1 MVPLS
6 NSFIIPMRA
15 AIFCL
20 LFLPMLLVAA
30 CDHGL
35 SPESADVDPGFGGTL
50 TVTGEWPP
58 ADSVRDFRVVAF
70 RNYPP
75 KDILSEVIN
84 GSAVFSDELPYGEDS
99 IEYVIQD
106 ESLEGSFAYVV
117 VAQNFGEDP
126 FQDWRAVGVFTLA
139 GDVTAPSAV
148 DLGSGSFITPV
159 DITVNFYDL
168 PPQPF

>member
-1 MVPLS
+1 
-6 NSFIIPMRA
+6 MRTA
-15 AIFCL
+15 VLFLFLLFAIF
-20 LFLPMLLVAA
+20 VVA

-35 SPESADVDPGFGGTL
+35 SPEATDVDPGFGGTL
-50 TVTGEWPP
+50 TVTGDWPP

-75 KDILSEVIN
+75 EDILSEVIN
-84 GSAVFSDELPYGEDS
+84 GSAVFSDELPYGEDR
-99 IEYVIQD
+99 IEYAIQD
-106 ESLEGSFAYVV
+106 ESLEGSFAYIV

-126 FQDWRAVGVFTLA
+126 FQDWRAVGVYTLT
-139 GDVTAPSAV
+139 GDVNAPSAV
-148 DLGSGSFITPV
+148 DLGSGTFFTPV